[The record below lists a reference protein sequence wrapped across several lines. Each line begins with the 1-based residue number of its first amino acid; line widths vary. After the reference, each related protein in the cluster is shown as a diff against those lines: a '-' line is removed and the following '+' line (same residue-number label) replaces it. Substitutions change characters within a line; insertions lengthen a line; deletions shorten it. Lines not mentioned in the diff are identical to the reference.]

1 VLTVAEEFAM
11 AGDDCTPLLL
21 VAPSAEKV
29 TLLLLAMGQRYG
41 EGDNWDQLLV
51 QKRGWSHCWIV
62 AKRICTLLL
71 GCREGNHAA
80 ATPTMIMKL

>member
-1 VLTVAEEFAM
+1 M

-51 QKRGWSHCWIV
+51 
-62 AKRICTLLL
+62 
-71 GCREGNHAA
+71 
-80 ATPTMIMKL
+80 